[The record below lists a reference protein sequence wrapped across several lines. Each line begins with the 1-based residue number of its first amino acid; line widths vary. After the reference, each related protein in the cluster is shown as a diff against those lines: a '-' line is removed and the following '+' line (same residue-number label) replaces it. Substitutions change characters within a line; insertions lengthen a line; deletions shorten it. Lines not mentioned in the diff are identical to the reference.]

1 MPLRQMVRLGSLAVR
16 IRAAMRIMLFFVF
29 PPRVDNQ

>member
-1 MPLRQMVRLGSLAVR
+1 VRLGSLAVR
-16 IRAAMRIMLFFVF
+16 IRAAIIRLRLFFVF